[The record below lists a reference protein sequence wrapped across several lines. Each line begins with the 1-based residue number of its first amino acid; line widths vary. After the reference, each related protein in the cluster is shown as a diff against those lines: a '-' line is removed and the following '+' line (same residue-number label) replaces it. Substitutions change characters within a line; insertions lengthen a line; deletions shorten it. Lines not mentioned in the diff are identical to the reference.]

1 MRALRCPARPLGSPW
16 RSHGRDPWLP
26 NLSAGLPA
34 ASPVTVVEVVA
45 ALLAWLGASLVVL
58 ADGRRGLAL
67 GLALLTAGF
76 TVLALASGLPV
87 GAVAVAAG
95 GGIAAWQCWRSP
107 AARWGIMPAG
117 STPRLVL
124 CIGSGLLGLW
134 LATAVVSGPGAAMRF
149 VVLVVL
155 GLTGARVLSSSE
167 LHVVLA
173 GIAGLA
179 LALGAAPGLEVVSAG
194 NVPDVAGGLIAAGVM
209 ALPRGGNARG
219 ANPGVSELDN
229 RAI

>member
-1 MRALRCPARPLGSPW
+1 VIEIAA
-16 RSHGRDPWLP
+16 
-26 NLSAGLPA
+26 AG
-34 ASPVTVVEVVA
+34 
-45 ALLAWLGASLVVL
+45 LAWLGASLLVL

-67 GLALLTAGF
+67 GLAVLTIAF
-76 TVLALASGLPV
+76 TVFAVATSLPV
-87 GAVAVAAG
+87 GAAVVAAG

-134 LATAVVSGPGAAMRF
+134 IAAAVTGGPGGALRF
-149 VVLVVL
+149 GTLLVL
-155 GLTGARVLSSSE
+155 GLIGVRVLSSRE

-179 LALGAAPGLEVVSAG
+179 LALGAAPGLDVPPAG
-194 NVPDVAGGLIAAGVM
+194 DVPDIAAGLIAGGVM
-209 ALPRGGNARG
+209 FLPRAVHVHGPEPDKSA
-219 ANPGVSELDN
+219 S
-229 RAI
+229 

>member
-1 MRALRCPARPLGSPW
+1 MVAVE
-16 RSHGRDPWLP
+16 
-26 NLSAGLPA
+26 A
-34 ASPVTVVEVVA
+34 AA

-76 TVLALASGLPV
+76 AVLALAGGLQL
-87 GAVAVAAG
+87 GAAVVAAG

-107 AARWGIMPAG
+107 AAKWGIMPAG

-134 LATAVVSGPGAAMRF
+134 LAAVVTLGPGSALRF
-149 VVLVVL
+149 AILVVL
-155 GLTGARVLSSSE
+155 GLMGARVLSSRE
-167 LHVVLA
+167 LHVVTA

-179 LALGAAPGLEVVSAG
+179 LALGAAPGLDLLSDG
-194 NVPDVAGGLIAAGVM
+194 TVPDIAGGLIAAGVM
-209 ALPRGGNARG
+209 ALPRGAHVHSG
-219 ANPGVSELDN
+219 ATEPDK
-229 RAI
+229 RAT

>member
-1 MRALRCPARPLGSPW
+1 VVAVE
-16 RSHGRDPWLP
+16 
-26 NLSAGLPA
+26 A
-34 ASPVTVVEVVA
+34 AA

-76 TVLALASGLPV
+76 AVLALAGGLQL
-87 GAVAVAAG
+87 GAAVVAAG

-107 AARWGIMPAG
+107 AATWGIMPAG

-124 CIGSGLLGLW
+124 SIGSGLVGLW
-134 LATAVVSGPGAAMRF
+134 IAAVVTLGPGSALRF
-149 VVLVVL
+149 AILVVV
-155 GLTGARVLSSSE
+155 GLMAARVLSSGE

-179 LALGAAPGLEVVSAG
+179 LALGAAPGLDLLSDG
-194 NVPDVAGGLIAAGVM
+194 TVPDVAGGLIAAGVM
-209 ALPRGGNARG
+209 ALPRSAHVHSG
-219 ANPGVSELDN
+219 ATEPDK
-229 RAI
+229 RAT

>member
-1 MRALRCPARPLGSPW
+1 VVAVE
-16 RSHGRDPWLP
+16 
-26 NLSAGLPA
+26 A
-34 ASPVTVVEVVA
+34 AA

-76 TVLALASGLPV
+76 AVLALAGGLQL
-87 GAVAVAAG
+87 GAAVVAAG

-107 AARWGIMPAG
+107 AANWGIMPAG

-134 LATAVVSGPGAAMRF
+134 IAAVVTLGPGSALRF
-149 VVLVVL
+149 AILVVL
-155 GLTGARVLSSSE
+155 GLLGARVLSSSE

-179 LALGAAPGLEVVSAG
+179 LALGAAPGLDLLADG
-194 NVPDVAGGLIAAGVM
+194 TVPDVAGGLIAAGVM
-209 ALPRGGNARG
+209 TLPKSAHVHSS
-219 ANPGVSELDN
+219 AAEPDK
-229 RAI
+229 RAT

>member
-1 MRALRCPARPLGSPW
+1 MAEL
-16 RSHGRDPWLP
+16 
-26 NLSAGLPA
+26 
-34 ASPVTVVEVVA
+34 VA
-45 ALLAWLGASLVVL
+45 ALLAWLGASLIVL

-76 TVLALASGLPV
+76 TVLALTGGLPV
-87 GAVAVAAG
+87 GALAVAAG

-124 CIGSGLLGLW
+124 CVGSGVLALW
-134 LATAVVSGPGAAMRF
+134 LAAAVTIGPGAPLRF
-149 VVLVVL
+149 TVLVVL
-155 GLTGARVLSSSE
+155 GLMGARVLSSSE

-179 LALGAAPGLEVVSAG
+179 LALGAAPGIGVAPPG
-194 NVPDVAGGLIAAGVM
+194 IIPDIAGGLIAAGVM
-209 ALPRGGNARG
+209 AIPRGVHVHDVA
-219 ANPGVSELDN
+219 PPDK
-229 RAI
+229 RAA